1 MPFALVANP
10 SPTEVSDAINYL
22 LSNFSNGST
31 IDPVTGQI
39 IAPGGIVVGYLYKY
53 IAVKYADSADGS
65 VNFSDSPTNRQYFG
79 LRNSDDAAESSNFA
93 DYIWYLAAGGF
104 GTTKFLWYQTT
115 GGRQLQVA
123 VSVGA
128 PDVGWFQDTG
138 SSIDLDIITSGTV
151 PVVIE
156 SFATYFTPPV
166 LQVPRSGNPL
176 APVFTFVTPALYA
189 TDKGQ
194 VIPFSSDQ
202 TDTGATFTNNTWR
215 IGNSSTT
222 GYGDISKTNIT
233 IGDPTDSGDF
243 ALWPVPTAMSNAN
256 AFITVPV
263 RYKNSLGVISQASV
277 ATQQLVFVDPGANGL
292 PGPTVDISGYTGFT
306 QNSGGLFTPP
316 NAALSAITTNISVPT
331 YSWVISGAL
340 PTTASTSSVVVTPT
354 SASTAVTV
362 TLTVGGSNIVGTI
375 SKTITMPVVFD
386 GAPGQGGANGFM
398 SAFPSIY
405 IWTGSSVPPTRPSTT
420 STYTWDTGAYT
431 APSGW
436 NSQAPSNTTAGNY
449 LWSIT
454 VPLNEE
460 ATVETST
467 LDWTNVAYPIR
478 AIAFNGFN
486 GADAI
491 DGVNGTRTAIMDVY
505 QWSVAAPTTFP
516 AGTSTYTWAT
526 GQFTAPAA
534 LNGWY
539 LTPPPAVLG
548 QTLWIART
556 LYADNN
562 TTATSSIAW
571 SASVSTPI
579 GAAGTNGTRTAVLE
593 VYQWA
598 ATTPT
603 LFPSGTS
610 TYTWATGAFT
620 APTTANSWSLTP
632 GASTPGY
639 NLYACS
645 VTYSDTNTTATSS
658 VTWSTST
665 AYIVGS
671 TGTNGSNGAATFVIT
686 RVAND
691 SSAPT
696 NAEVNTAI
704 GRDPVSGDICT
715 VSYNSFNNAVV
726 YRYITSWSLF
736 STYIT
741 GSLIVENTITAS
753 KLSVTSLNSI
763 TANTGTL
770 TVSGTITSNTAAI
783 SGSTFSGTGAVIYSS
798 GKFGVGDG
806 TSNLVW
812 DNSSLTIKG
821 DIVSTSS
828 INITGDALFKGQNLS
843 VETILVNGVAYKMD
857 YSAYAEA
864 LTLPTVDAM
873 RVGFYGR
880 AAASPNLSIKPTAY
894 NVGVVGYGQNF
905 GGSKGYGV
913 VGTGDEVGGYFE
925 GAGYGAILNG
935 TGTIPIGVA
944 IAGKL
949 MWGIYTYPAPTGS
962 TTTFLR
968 NDGTWAVPAGSSG
981 TGTVTS
987 VATSGTVSGLT
998 LSGGPITT
1006 SGTITLGGTLA
1017 VAASDITSGVLDAAR
1032 LGTGTASST
1041 TYLRGDGSWQ
1051 VAAGTG
1057 TVTSIATTGSVSGL
1071 TLSGGTITTTGT
1083 ITLGGTLAVAGSDIT
1098 SGTIGTARLGSGTA
1112 SSSTYLRGDGA
1123 WSSISATYTANLGV
1137 SGTSYS
1143 AVLSGGVLS
1152 LQSTN
1157 NTCSITNSSGNG
1169 VFFTSNVGPTF
1180 CPTSNNAYSCGYPGL
1195 LWSVIYAATGTI
1207 NTSDRNQK
1215 QDEEALSTAELA
1227 VAKRIKSLIKKF
1239 KFKRAVE
1246 EKGSQARIHV
1256 GVIAQDVRDAF
1267 AAEGLDATHYG
1278 IFCSDTS
1285 EEGVTTLGV
1294 RYEELLAFVIAA
1306 M

>member
-10 SPTEVSDAINYL
+10 SPSEVSDAINYL
-22 LSNFSNGST
+22 LSNFSNGAT

-39 IAPGGIVVGYLYKY
+39 IAQGGIIVGYLYKY

-65 VNFSDSPTNRQYFG
+65 VNFSDSPTNRLYFG
-79 LRNSDDAAESSNFA
+79 LRNSDDAAESANYA
-93 DYIWYLAAGGF
+93 DYIWYQAAGGF

-123 VSVGA
+123 VSVSA

-189 TDKGQ
+189 TDKGE

-277 ATQQLVFVDPGANGL
+277 ATQQLVFVDPGATGL
-292 PGPTVDISGYTGFT
+292 PGPTVDISGYASFT

-316 NAALSAITTNISVPT
+316 NATLSAITTNISVPT

-375 SKTITMPVVFD
+375 SKTITMPVVYD
-386 GAPGQGGANGFM
+386 GAPGTAGANGVM
-398 SAFPSIY
+398 SAFPTIY
-405 IWTGSSVPPTRPSTT
+405 LWTGSSVPPTRPSTT
-420 STYTWDTGAYT
+420 STFTWSTGAFT
-431 APSGW
+431 APAGW

-454 VPLNEE
+454 VPLNEP
-460 ATVETST
+460 ATATTST

-486 GADAI
+486 GAD
-491 DGVNGTRTAIMDVY
+491 GTNGTNGTRTAVLDVY
-505 QWSVAAPTTFP
+505 QWSVTAPTTFP

-534 LNGWY
+534 LNGWS
-539 LTPPPAVLG
+539 LTPPSAVLG

-556 LYADNN
+556 VYADNN
-562 TTATSSIAW
+562 TTATTSITWA
-571 SASVSTPI
+571 ASVSTAT
-579 GAAGTNGTRTAVLE
+579 GAAGVNGSRTAILE
-593 VYQWA
+593 VYKWA
-598 ATTPT
+598 AVTPT
-603 LFPSGTS
+603 TFPSGTS
-610 TYTWATGAFT
+610 TYTWATGSFT
-620 APTTANSWSLTP
+620 APTTANGWSLTP

-665 AYIVGS
+665 AYVVGS
-671 TGTNGSNGAATFVIT
+671 TGTNGTNGSNGSATFVIT
-686 RVAND
+686 RTAND

-704 GRDPVSGDICT
+704 GRDPVAGDICT

-726 YRYITSWSLF
+726 YQYITSWSLF

-770 TVSGTITSNTAAI
+770 TVTGSITAGTASITGSTL
-783 SGSTFSGTGAVIYSS
+783 SGSGAVIYST
-798 GKFGVGDG
+798 GKFGVGNG
-806 TSNLVW
+806 TNSLVW
-812 DNSSLTIKG
+812 DNSSLIIKG
-821 DIVSTSS
+821 DITGSS
-828 INITGDALFKGQNLS
+828 NINITGDASFKGQDTS
-843 VETILVNGVAYKMD
+843 ADTVIVNGDVYYID
-857 YSAYAEA
+857 FSAYAEA
-864 LTLPTVDAM
+864 ITLPTTDTM
-873 RVGFYGR
+873 RVGYYGY
-880 AAASPNLSIKPTAY
+880 ASASPNLSVKPVAY
-894 NVGVVGYGQNF
+894 NVGVLGEGKNKF
-905 GGSKGYGV
+905 GAKGYGV
-913 VGTGDEVGGYFE
+913 IGLGDETGGYFE
-925 GAGYGAILNG
+925 SSGYGVIANG
-935 TGTIPIGVA
+935 NGIIPIGIA

-949 MWGIYTYPAPTGS
+949 NWGIYSYPVPTGS

-968 NDGTWAVPAGSSG
+968 NDGTWAVPAGGGGGS
-981 TGTVTS
+981 GTVTS
-987 VATSGTVSGLT
+987 VSTSGSVSGITLT
-998 LSGGPITT
+998 GGPITT

-1017 VAASDITSGVLDAAR
+1017 VAASDITSGIIATAR
-1032 LGTGTASST
+1032 LGTGTANT
-1041 TYLRGDGSWQ
+1041 TTFLRGDN
-1051 VAAGTG
+1051 T
-1057 TVTSIATTGSVSGL
+1057 
-1071 TLSGGTITTTGT
+1071 
-1083 ITLGGTLAVAGSDIT
+1083 
-1098 SGTIGTARLGSGTA
+1098 
-1112 SSSTYLRGDGA
+1112 
-1123 WSSISATYTANLGV
+1123 WSA
-1137 SGTSYS
+1137 
-1143 AVLSGGVLS
+1143 
-1152 LQSTN
+1152 STN
-1157 NTCSITNSSGNG
+1157 NFGMSPSSGTGFANTFA
-1169 VFFTSNVGPTF
+1169 FFTGGTGITVTGNGTDRLTF
-1180 CPTSNNAYSCGYPGL
+1180 
-1195 LWSVIYAATGTI
+1195 AT
-1207 NTSDRNQK
+1207 TSDVRLKYDIDFADQDYKTVIPALKIAKYKRNDKRDYKPSDYIEYGTTAQSAETVCQYLVDLTDHEDPESIK
-1215 QDEEALSTAELA
+1215 AVNYQSIFSMNVKYTQYLQEQVDALKAEIEALKAK
-1227 VAKRIKSLIKKF
+1227 VA
-1239 KFKRAVE
+1239 
-1246 EKGSQARIHV
+1246 
-1256 GVIAQDVRDAF
+1256 
-1267 AAEGLDATHYG
+1267 
-1278 IFCSDTS
+1278 
-1285 EEGVTTLGV
+1285 
-1294 RYEELLAFVIAA
+1294 
-1306 M
+1306 

>member
-10 SPTEVSDAINYL
+10 SPSEVSDAINYL
-22 LSNFSNGST
+22 LSNFSNGAT

-39 IAPGGIVVGYLYKY
+39 IAQGGIIVGYLYKY

-65 VNFSDSPTNRQYFG
+65 VNFSDSPTNRLYFG
-79 LRNSDDAAESSNFA
+79 LRNSDDAAESGNYA
-93 DYIWYLAAGGF
+93 DYIWYQAAGGF

-277 ATQQLVFVDPGANGL
+277 ATQQLVFVDPGATGL
-292 PGPTVDISGYTGFT
+292 PGPTVDISGYASFT

-316 NAALSAITTNISVPT
+316 NATLSAITTNISVPT

-375 SKTITMPVVFD
+375 SKTITMPVVFN
-386 GAPGQGGANGFM
+386 GAPGTAGANGVM
-398 SAFPSIY
+398 SAFPTIY
-405 IWTGSSVPPTRPSTT
+405 LWTGSSVPPTRPSTT
-420 STYTWDTGAYT
+420 STFTWSTGSFT
-431 APSGW
+431 APAGW

-454 VPLNEE
+454 VPLNEP
-460 ATVETST
+460 ATATTST

-486 GADAI
+486 GAD
-491 DGVNGTRTAIMDVY
+491 GTNGTNGTRTAVLDVY
-505 QWSVAAPTTFP
+505 QWSVTAPTTFP

-534 LNGWY
+534 LNGWS
-539 LTPPPAVLG
+539 LTPPAAVLG

-556 LYADNN
+556 VYADNN
-562 TTATSSIAW
+562 TTATTSITWA
-571 SASVSTPI
+571 ASVSTAT
-579 GAAGTNGTRTAVLE
+579 GAAGVNGSRTAILE
-593 VYQWA
+593 VYKWA
-598 ATTPT
+598 AVTPT
-603 LFPSGTS
+603 TFPSGTS
-610 TYTWATGAFT
+610 TYTWATGSFT
-620 APTTANSWSLTP
+620 APTTANGWSLTP

-665 AYIVGS
+665 AYVVGS
-671 TGTNGSNGAATFVIT
+671 TGTNGTNGSNGSATFVIT
-686 RVAND
+686 RTAND

-704 GRDPVSGDICT
+704 GRDPVAGDICT

-726 YRYITSWSLF
+726 YQYITSWSLF

-770 TVSGTITSNTAAI
+770 TVTGSITAGTASIAGSTL
-783 SGSTFSGTGAVIYSS
+783 SGSGAVIYST
-798 GKFGVGDG
+798 GKFGVGNG
-806 TSNLVW
+806 TNSLVW
-812 DNSSLTIKG
+812 DNSSLIIKG
-821 DIVSTSS
+821 DITGSS
-828 INITGDALFKGQNLS
+828 NINITGDALFKGQDTSSDS
-843 VETILVNGVAYKMD
+843 VIVNGSVYFID
-857 YSAYAEA
+857 FSAYAEA
-864 LTLPTVDAM
+864 ITLPTTDTM
-873 RVGFYGR
+873 RVGYYGY
-880 AAASPNLSIKPTAY
+880 ASASPNLSVKPVAY
-894 NVGVVGYGQNF
+894 NVGVLGEGKNKF
-905 GGSKGYGV
+905 GAKGYGV
-913 VGTGDEVGGYFE
+913 IGLGDEAGGYFE
-925 GAGYGAILNG
+925 SSGYGVIANG
-935 TGTIPIGVA
+935 NGIIPIGIA

-949 MWGIYTYPAPTGS
+949 NWGIYSYPVPTGS

-968 NDGTWAVPAGSSG
+968 NDGTWAVPAGGGGGS
-981 TGTVTS
+981 GTVTS
-987 VATSGTVSGLT
+987 VGGTGTVSGLT
-998 LSGGPITT
+998 LSGTVTT
-1006 SGTITLGGTLA
+1006 SGDLTLGGALV
-1017 VAASDITSGVLDAAR
+1017 VAASDITSGVIATAR
-1032 LGTGTASST
+1032 LATGTANSSV
-1041 TYLRGDGSWQ
+1041 YLRGDGTW
-1051 VAAGTG
+1051 
-1057 TVTSIATTGSVSGL
+1057 
-1071 TLSGGTITTTGT
+1071 
-1083 ITLGGTLAVAGSDIT
+1083 
-1098 SGTIGTARLGSGTA
+1098 
-1112 SSSTYLRGDGA
+1112 STF
-1123 WSSISATYTANLGV
+1123 SATYTQNLGD
-1137 SGTSYS
+1137 
-1143 AVLSGGVLS
+1143 A
-1152 LQSTN
+1152 TN
-1157 NTCSITNSSGNG
+1157 NYQTALNGTVVGLKSSTTNAALVNSSNNG
-1169 VFFTSNVGPTF
+1169 VFFNGISSPPTF
-1180 CPTSNNAYSCGYPGL
+1180 APTTDNSYSCGFSSFR
-1195 LWSVIYAATGTI
+1195 WSVVYAATGTI
-1207 NTSDRNQK
+1207 NTSDRTQK
-1215 QDEEALSTAELA
+1215 QDEEALSIAELA
-1227 VAKRIKSLIKKF
+1227 VATRIKSLIKKF
-1239 KFKRAVE
+1239 RFKDAVQA
-1246 EKGSQARIHV
+1246 KGSQARIHV

-1267 AAEGLDATHYG
+1267 TAEGLDATHYG

-1285 EEGVTTLGV
+1285 EEGVITLGV

>member
-10 SPTEVSDAINYL
+10 SPSEVSDAINYL
-22 LSNFSNGST
+22 LSNFSNGAT

-39 IAPGGIVVGYLYKY
+39 IAQGGIIVGYLYKY

-65 VNFSDSPTNRQYFG
+65 VNFSDSPTNRLYFG
-79 LRNSDDAAESSNFA
+79 LRNSDDAAESGNYA
-93 DYIWYLAAGGF
+93 DYIWYQAAGGF

-123 VSVGA
+123 VSVSA

-189 TDKGQ
+189 TDKGE

-277 ATQQLVFVDPGANGL
+277 ATQQLVFVDPGATGL
-292 PGPTVDISGYTGFT
+292 PGPTVDISGYASFT

-316 NAALSAITTNISVPT
+316 NATLSAITTNISVPT

-375 SKTITMPVVFD
+375 SKTITMPVVFN
-386 GAPGQGGANGFM
+386 GAPGTAGANGVM
-398 SAFPSIY
+398 SAFPTIY
-405 IWTGSSVPPTRPSTT
+405 LWTGSSVPPTRPSTT
-420 STYTWDTGAYT
+420 STFTWSTGSFT
-431 APSGW
+431 APAGW

-454 VPLNEE
+454 VPLNEP
-460 ATVETST
+460 ATATTST

-486 GADAI
+486 GT
-491 DGVNGTRTAIMDVY
+491 DGSNGTNGTRTAVLDVY
-505 QWSVAAPTTFP
+505 QWSVTAPTTFP

-534 LNGWY
+534 LNGWS
-539 LTPPPAVLG
+539 LTPPSAVLG

-556 LYADNN
+556 VYADNN
-562 TTATSSIAW
+562 TTATTSITWA
-571 SASVSTPI
+571 ASVSTAT
-579 GAAGTNGTRTAVLE
+579 GAAGVNGSRTAILE
-593 VYQWA
+593 VYKWA
-598 ATTPT
+598 AVTPT
-603 LFPSGTS
+603 TFPSGTS
-610 TYTWATGAFT
+610 TYTWATGSFT
-620 APTTANSWSLTP
+620 APTTANGWSLTP

-665 AYIVGS
+665 AYVVGS
-671 TGTNGSNGAATFVIT
+671 TGTNGTNGSNGSATFVIT

-704 GRDPVSGDICT
+704 GRDPVAGDICT

-726 YRYITSWSLF
+726 YQYITSWSLF

-770 TVSGTITSNTAAI
+770 TVTGSITAGTASIAGSTL
-783 SGSTFSGTGAVIYSS
+783 SGSGAVIYST
-798 GKFGVGDG
+798 GKFGVGNG
-806 TSNLVW
+806 TNSLVW
-812 DNSSLTIKG
+812 DNSSLIIKG
-821 DIVSTSS
+821 DITGSS
-828 INITGDALFKGQNLS
+828 NINITGDALFKGQDTSSDS
-843 VETILVNGVAYKMD
+843 VIVNGSVYFID
-857 YSAYAEA
+857 FSAYAEA
-864 LTLPTVDAM
+864 ITLPTTDTM
-873 RVGFYGR
+873 RVGYYGY
-880 AAASPNLSIKPTAY
+880 ASASPNLSVKPVAY
-894 NVGVVGYGQNF
+894 NVGVLGEGKNKF
-905 GGSKGYGV
+905 GAKGYGV
-913 VGTGDEVGGYFE
+913 IGLGDEAGGYFE
-925 GAGYGAILNG
+925 SSGYGLIANG
-935 TGTIPIGVA
+935 NGIIPIGIA

-949 MWGIYTYPAPTGS
+949 NWGIYSYPVPTGD
-962 TTTFLR
+962 TTLFLR
-968 NDGTWAVPAGSSG
+968 NDGTWAVPAGGGGGS
-981 TGTVTS
+981 GTVTS
-987 VATSGTVSGLT
+987 VSTSGTVSGITLT
-998 LSGGPITT
+998 GGPITT

-1017 VAASDITSGVLDAAR
+1017 VAASDITSGVIATAR
-1032 LGTGTASST
+1032 LATGTASSSN
-1041 TYLRGDGSWQ
+1041 YLRGDGTW
-1051 VAAGTG
+1051 
-1057 TVTSIATTGSVSGL
+1057 ATF
-1071 TLSGGTITTTGT
+1071 
-1083 ITLGGTLAVAGSDIT
+1083 
-1098 SGTIGTARLGSGTA
+1098 
-1112 SSSTYLRGDGA
+1112 
-1123 WSSISATYTANLGV
+1123 SATYTQNLGD
-1137 SGTSYS
+1137 
-1143 AVLSGGVLS
+1143 A
-1152 LQSTN
+1152 TN
-1157 NTCSITNSSGNG
+1157 NYQTALNGTVVGLKSSTTNAALVNSSNNG
-1169 VFFTSNVGPTF
+1169 VFFNGISSPPTF
-1180 CPTSNNAYSCGYPGL
+1180 APTTDNSYSCGFSSFR
-1195 LWSVIYAATGTI
+1195 WSVVYAATGTI
-1207 NTSDRNQK
+1207 NTSDRTQK
-1215 QDEEALSTAELA
+1215 QDEEALSVAELA
-1227 VAKRIKSLIKKF
+1227 VATRIKSLIKKF
-1239 KFKRAVE
+1239 RFKDAVQA
-1246 EKGSQARIHV
+1246 KGSQARIHV

-1267 AAEGLDATHYG
+1267 TAEGLDATHYG

-1285 EEGVTTLGV
+1285 EEGVITLGV

>member
-10 SPTEVSDAINYL
+10 SPSEVSDAINYL
-22 LSNFSNGST
+22 LSNFSNGAT

-39 IAPGGIVVGYLYKY
+39 IAQGGIIVGYLYKY

-65 VNFSDSPTNRQYFG
+65 VNFSDSPTNRLYFG
-79 LRNSDDAAESSNFA
+79 LRNSDDAAESGNYA
-93 DYIWYLAAGGF
+93 DYIWYQAAGGF

-277 ATQQLVFVDPGANGL
+277 ATQQLVFVDPGATGL
-292 PGPTVDISGYTGFT
+292 PGPTVDISGYASFT

-316 NAALSAITTNISVPT
+316 NATLSAITTNISVPT

-375 SKTITMPVVFD
+375 SKTITMPVVFN
-386 GAPGQGGANGFM
+386 GAPGTAGANGVM
-398 SAFPSIY
+398 SAFPTIY
-405 IWTGSSVPPTRPSTT
+405 LWTGSSVPPTRPSTT
-420 STYTWDTGAYT
+420 STFTWSTGSFT
-431 APSGW
+431 APAGW

-454 VPLNEE
+454 VPLNEP
-460 ATVETST
+460 ATATTST

-486 GADAI
+486 GT
-491 DGVNGTRTAIMDVY
+491 DGSNGTNGTRTAVLDVY

-534 LNGWY
+534 LNGWS
-539 LTPPPAVLG
+539 LTPPAAVLG

-556 LYADNN
+556 VYADNN
-562 TTATSSIAW
+562 TTATTSITWA
-571 SASVSTPI
+571 ASVSTAT
-579 GAAGTNGTRTAVLE
+579 GAAGVNGSRTAILE
-593 VYQWA
+593 VYKWA

-603 LFPSGTS
+603 TFPSGTS

-620 APTTANSWSLTP
+620 APTTANGWSLTP

-665 AYIVGS
+665 AYVVGS
-671 TGTNGSNGAATFVIT
+671 TGTNGTNGSNGSATFVIT
-686 RVAND
+686 RTAND

-704 GRDPVSGDICT
+704 GRDPVAGDICT

-726 YRYITSWSLF
+726 YQYITTWSLF

-770 TVSGTITSNTAAI
+770 TVSGTITANTAAI

-798 GKFGVGDG
+798 GKFGVGNT
-806 TSNLVW
+806 TSSLVW
-812 DNSSLTIKG
+812 DNSSLIIKG
-821 DIVSTSS
+821 DITGTSN
-828 INITGDALFKGQNLS
+828 INITGDASFKGQDTS
-843 VETILVNGVAYKMD
+843 ADTVVVNGDFYYID
-857 YSAYAEA
+857 FSAYAEA
-864 LTLPTVDAM
+864 ISLPTTDTM
-873 RVGFYGR
+873 RVGYYGY
-880 AAASPNLSIKPTAY
+880 ANASPNLSVKPVAY
-894 NVGVVGYGQNF
+894 NVGVLGEGKNKF
-905 GGSKGYGV
+905 GAKGYGV
-913 VGTGDEVGGYFE
+913 IGLGDETGGYFE
-925 GAGYGAILNG
+925 SSGYGVIANG
-935 TGTIPIGVA
+935 NGIIPIGIA

-949 MWGIYTYPAPTGS
+949 NWGIYSYPVPTGS

-968 NDGTWAVPAGSSG
+968 NDGTWAVPAGGGGGS
-981 TGTVTS
+981 GTVTS
-987 VATSGTVSGLT
+987 VGGTGTVSGITLT
-998 LSGGPITT
+998 GSVTT
-1006 SGTITLGGTLA
+1006 SGNLTLGGALD
-1017 VAASDITSGVLDAAR
+1017 VAASDITSGTIATAR
-1032 LGTGTASST
+1032 LGTGTANT
-1041 TYLRGDGSWQ
+1041 TTFLRGDNSWSASTNNFGM
-1051 VAAGTG
+1051 VP
-1057 TVTSIATTGSVSGL
+1057 S
-1071 TLSGGTITTTGT
+1071 
-1083 ITLGGTLAVAGSDIT
+1083 
-1098 SGTIGTARLGSGTA
+1098 SGTA
-1112 SSSTYLRGDGA
+1112 YSNTYSFFTG
-1123 WSSISATYTANLGV
+1123 
-1137 SGTSYS
+1137 GT
-1143 AVLSGGVLS
+1143 G
-1152 LQSTN
+1152 
-1157 NTCSITNSSGNG
+1157 ITVTGNG
-1169 VFFTSNVGPTF
+1169 LDRMTF
-1180 CPTSNNAYSCGYPGL
+1180 
-1195 LWSVIYAATGTI
+1195 AT
-1207 NTSDRNQK
+1207 TSDVRLKYDIDFGDEDYKTVIPALKIAKYKRNDKRDYKPSDYIEYGTTAQSAETICQYLVDLTDHEDPESIK
-1215 QDEEALSTAELA
+1215 AVNYQSIFSMNVKYTQYLQEQVDALKAEIEALKAK
-1227 VAKRIKSLIKKF
+1227 VA
-1239 KFKRAVE
+1239 
-1246 EKGSQARIHV
+1246 
-1256 GVIAQDVRDAF
+1256 
-1267 AAEGLDATHYG
+1267 
-1278 IFCSDTS
+1278 
-1285 EEGVTTLGV
+1285 
-1294 RYEELLAFVIAA
+1294 
-1306 M
+1306 

>member
-10 SPTEVSDAINYL
+10 SPSEVSDAINYL
-22 LSNFSNGST
+22 LSNFSNGAT

-39 IAPGGIVVGYLYKY
+39 IAQGGIIVGYLYKY

-65 VNFSDSPTNRQYFG
+65 VNFSDSPTNRLYFG
-79 LRNSDDAAESSNFA
+79 LRNSDDAAESGNYA
-93 DYIWYLAAGGF
+93 DYIWYQAAGGF

-243 ALWPVPTAMSNAN
+243 ALWPIPTAMSNAN
-256 AFITVPV
+256 AFITVPI
-263 RYKNSLGVISQASV
+263 RYKNSLGDISQASV
-277 ATQQLVFVDPGANGL
+277 ATQQLVFVDPGATGL

-316 NAALSAITTNISVPT
+316 NATLSAITTNISVPT

-375 SKTITMPVVFD
+375 SKTITMPVVYD

-405 IWTGSSVPPTRPSTT
+405 LWTGSSVPPTRPSTT

-454 VPLNEE
+454 IPLNEE

-491 DGVNGTRTAIMDVY
+491 DGVNGTRTAILDVY
-505 QWSVAAPTTFP
+505 QWSVTAPTTFP
-516 AGTSTYTWAT
+516 SGTSTYTWAT

-534 LNGWY
+534 LNGWS
-539 LTPPPAVLG
+539 LTPPTAVLG

-562 TTATSSIAW
+562 TTSTSNITW
-571 SASVSTPI
+571 SASVSTPV
-579 GAAGTNGTRTAVLE
+579 GAAGTNGSRTAILE
-593 VYQWA
+593 VYKWA

-620 APTTANSWSLTP
+620 APTTANGWSLTP

-665 AYIVGS
+665 AYVVGS
-671 TGTNGSNGAATFVIT
+671 TGTNGTNGSATFVIT
-686 RVAND
+686 RAAND

-704 GRDPVSGDICT
+704 GRDPVAGDICT

-726 YRYITSWSLF
+726 YQYITSWSLF

-770 TVSGTITSNTAAI
+770 TVTGSITAGTASITGSTL
-783 SGSTFSGTGAVIYSS
+783 SGSGAVIYST
-798 GKFGVGDG
+798 GKFGVGNG
-806 TSNLVW
+806 TNSLVW
-812 DNSSLTIKG
+812 DNSSLIIKG
-821 DIVSTSS
+821 DITGSS
-828 INITGDALFKGQNLS
+828 NINITGDALFKGQDTSSDS
-843 VETILVNGVAYKMD
+843 VIVNGDVYFID
-857 YSAYAEA
+857 FSAYAEA
-864 LTLPTVDAM
+864 ITLPTTDTM
-873 RVGFYGR
+873 RVGYYGY
-880 AAASPNLSIKPTAY
+880 ASASPNLSVKPVAY
-894 NVGVVGYGQNF
+894 NVGVLGEGKNKF
-905 GGSKGYGV
+905 GAKGYGV
-913 VGTGDEVGGYFE
+913 IGLGDEAGGYFE
-925 GAGYGAILNG
+925 SSGYGVIANG
-935 TGTIPIGVA
+935 NGIIPIGIA

-949 MWGIYTYPAPTGS
+949 NWGIYSYPVPTGD
-962 TTTFLR
+962 TTLFLR
-968 NDGTWAVPAGSSG
+968 NDGTWAVPAGGGGGS
-981 TGTVTS
+981 GTVTS
-987 VATSGTVSGLT
+987 VTGTGTVSGIT
-998 LSGGPITT
+998 LSGTVTT
-1006 SGTITLGGTLA
+1006 SGSLTLGGTLA
-1017 VAASDITSGVLDAAR
+1017 VAASDITSG
-1032 LGTGTASST
+1032 T
-1041 TYLRGDGSWQ
+1041 
-1051 VAAGTG
+1051 
-1057 TVTSIATTGSVSGL
+1057 IA
-1071 TLSGGTITTTGT
+1071 
-1083 ITLGGTLAVAGSDIT
+1083 
-1098 SGTIGTARLGSGTA
+1098 TARLGSGTA
-1112 SSSTYLRGDGA
+1112 NTTTFLRGDNT
-1123 WSSISATYTANLGV
+1123 WSA
-1137 SGTSYS
+1137 
-1143 AVLSGGVLS
+1143 
-1152 LQSTN
+1152 STN
-1157 NTCSITNSSGNG
+1157 NFGMSPSSGTGFANTFA
-1169 VFFTSNVGPTF
+1169 FFTGGTGITVTGNGTDRLTF
-1180 CPTSNNAYSCGYPGL
+1180 
-1195 LWSVIYAATGTI
+1195 AT
-1207 NTSDRNQK
+1207 TSDVRLKYDIDFADQDYKTVIPALKIAKYKRNDKRDYKPSDYIEYGTTAQSAETVCQYLVDLTDHEDPESIK
-1215 QDEEALSTAELA
+1215 AVNYQSIFSMNVKYTQYLQEQVDALKAEIEALKAK
-1227 VAKRIKSLIKKF
+1227 VA
-1239 KFKRAVE
+1239 
-1246 EKGSQARIHV
+1246 
-1256 GVIAQDVRDAF
+1256 
-1267 AAEGLDATHYG
+1267 
-1278 IFCSDTS
+1278 
-1285 EEGVTTLGV
+1285 
-1294 RYEELLAFVIAA
+1294 
-1306 M
+1306 

>member
-10 SPTEVSDAINYL
+10 SPSEVSDAINYL
-22 LSNFSNGST
+22 LSNFSNGAT

-39 IAPGGIVVGYLYKY
+39 IAQGGIIVGYLYKY

-65 VNFSDSPTNRQYFG
+65 VNFSDSPTNRLYFG
-79 LRNSDDAAESSNFA
+79 LRNSDDAAESANYA
-93 DYIWYLAAGGF
+93 DYIWYQAAGGF

-123 VSVGA
+123 VSVSA

-189 TDKGQ
+189 TDKGE

-277 ATQQLVFVDPGANGL
+277 ATQQLVFVDPGATGL
-292 PGPTVDISGYTGFT
+292 PGPTVDISGYSGFT
-306 QNSGGLFTPP
+306 QNAGGLFTPP
-316 NAALSAITTNISVPT
+316 NATLSAITTNISVPT
-331 YSWVISGAL
+331 YSWVISGAT

-354 SASTAVTV
+354 SSSTAVTV

-375 SKTITMPVVFD
+375 SKTITMPVVYD

-405 IWTGSSVPPTRPSTT
+405 LWTGSSVPPTRPSTT

-454 VPLNEE
+454 IPLNEE

-579 GAAGTNGTRTAVLE
+579 GAAGTNGTRTAILE
-593 VYQWA
+593 VYKWA

-610 TYTWATGAFT
+610 TYTWASGAFT
-620 APTTANSWSLTP
+620 APTTANGWSLTP

-665 AYIVGS
+665 AYVVGS

-704 GRDPVSGDICT
+704 GRDPVAGDICT
-715 VSYNSFNNAVV
+715 VSYNNFNNAVV

-770 TVSGTITSNTAAI
+770 TVSGTITSNTASI

-806 TSNLVW
+806 TNSLVW
-812 DNSSLTIKG
+812 DNSSLIIKG
-821 DIVSTSS
+821 NITGSS
-828 INITGDALFKGQNLS
+828 NINITGDAAFKGQDLS
-843 VETILVNGVAYKMD
+843 SDTVIVNGSIYYID
-857 YSAYAEA
+857 FSAYAEA
-864 LTLPTVDAM
+864 VTLPTTDTM
-873 RVGFYGR
+873 RVGFYGY
-880 AAASPNLSIKPTAY
+880 ANAQPNLSVKPVAY
-894 NVGVVGYGQNF
+894 NVGVLGEGKNKF
-905 GGSKGYGV
+905 GAKGYGV
-913 VGTGDEVGGYFE
+913 IGLGDSVGGYFE
-925 GAGYGAILNG
+925 GAQYGAILNG
-935 TGTIPIGVA
+935 NGVTPIGAA
-944 IAGKL
+944 IAGSL
-949 MWGIYTYPAPTGS
+949 MWGIYTYPAPTGG

-968 NDGTWAVPAGSSG
+968 NDGTWAVPAGGGGGS
-981 TGTVTS
+981 GTVTS
-987 VATSGTVSGLT
+987 VGGTGTVSGLT
-998 LSGGPITT
+998 LSGTVTT
-1006 SGTITLGGTLA
+1006 SGSLTLGGALV
-1017 VAASDITSGVLDAAR
+1017 VAASDITSGTIATAR
-1032 LGTGTASST
+1032 LASGTANT
-1041 TYLRGDGSWQ
+1041 TTFLRGDSTW
-1051 VAAGTG
+1051 
-1057 TVTSIATTGSVSGL
+1057 
-1071 TLSGGTITTTGT
+1071 
-1083 ITLGGTLAVAGSDIT
+1083 
-1098 SGTIGTARLGSGTA
+1098 
-1112 SSSTYLRGDGA
+1112 SSSTNNFGMVP
-1123 WSSISATYTANLGV
+1123 S

-1143 AVLSGGVLS
+1143 NTYSFFTGG
-1152 LQSTN
+1152 TG
-1157 NTCSITNSSGNG
+1157 ITVTGNG
-1169 VFFTSNVGPTF
+1169 VDRMTF
-1180 CPTSNNAYSCGYPGL
+1180 DT
-1195 LWSVIYAATGTI
+1195 
-1207 NTSDRNQK
+1207 TSDARLKYDIDFDNQDYKTVIPAIKIAKYKRNDKRDYKPEDYIEHGTTAQSAETICAYLVNLTDHLNPDSIK
-1215 QDEEALSTAELA
+1215 AVNYQSIFAMNVKYTQYLQEQVDALKAEIKALKA
-1227 VAKRIKSLIKKF
+1227 KVA
-1239 KFKRAVE
+1239 
-1246 EKGSQARIHV
+1246 
-1256 GVIAQDVRDAF
+1256 
-1267 AAEGLDATHYG
+1267 
-1278 IFCSDTS
+1278 
-1285 EEGVTTLGV
+1285 
-1294 RYEELLAFVIAA
+1294 
-1306 M
+1306 